1 MKELSYMQKKKQQPN
16 INCTEMSL
24 ENISAHVKS
33 IWVKIRDQV
42 NKGNFMIDFY
52 YRLLDQR
59 DDVNEELYVCWNCK

>member
-1 MKELSYMQKKKQQPN
+1 
-16 INCTEMSL
+16 MSL

-59 DDVNEELYVCWNCK
+59 DDVNEELDVCWNCK